1 MSVWEKRNRGFGELE
16 GFALVVL
23 VLVLVMESLSS
34 YLGRNGSAS
43 VSLAMVKIVLE
54 QVEIFTITL
63 RCLKDLS
70 KLKM

>member
-1 MSVWEKRNRGFGELE
+1 MSVWEKKSRILEELE
-16 GFALVVL
+16 ELALVVL
-23 VLVLVMESLSS
+23 VLILVMESLSS

-63 RCLKDLS
+63 GGLKDLS